1 MIRFQNVSLF
11 FGERV
16 LFDQISFT
24 ISDGEKLAIAG
35 RNGSGKSTLFKL
47 IQKELKPDQGIIDIQ
62 GQNTLGLL
70 KQELPPDQ
78 GNSVFEE
85 VRKSLEEAQKMQ
97 ENYDELEQRLI
108 LGEGSDDEILD
119 IVHQMEEI
127 RIRLEFLEIDKL
139 DGKIEKILIGLGF
152 KEEDF
157 NRRLSE
163 FSGGWRMRVELAK
176 LLISKPDTLLLDE
189 PNNHLDIVSLR
200 WLEKYL
206 KEYEG
211 TVILISHDLMFLDN
225 IAKRIIEI
233 DRGKIYDFKGNYS
246 TYKIYRAERKAIEL
260 NEYNAQQRIIQ
271 HKENLIE
278 KFRYKA
284 SKASFAQSLITELG
298 RMDVKDLPEE
308 EQSTIKLRFKP
319 SHQGGNKVLE
329 IQHAGKS
336 FGHKRVLKDV
346 NLFVERGSKIS
357 FIGANGNGKST
368 LVKMICGQLAP
379 SEGTIELGHQIKIG
393 YYAQEH
399 GEVFLENQTA
409 LEAVESA
416 SIAEMRSMVRK
427 VLGGLGFSGEDV
439 EKKISVLS
447 GGEKARIRLANL
459 IVNEHNLLILDEPTH
474 HLDLPSKERLK
485 EALLH
490 YSGTI
495 LLVSHDRDFLKGL
508 ADKTILFED
517 HGIKIFEG
525 DIEYYLEKTE
535 SATIYDLKNTQ
546 KSQSQDAI
554 VELDYNERKK
564 LQRLSQNLEKEILKL
579 EENILKTEEMMS
591 NSDFFLKPE
600 HESLIKKYNENKLR
614 LEVCTKEW
622 EIAVAKL

>member
-35 RNGSGKSTLFKL
+35 RNGFGKLTLFKL

-97 ENYDELEQRLI
+97 ENYVELEQRLI

-211 TVILISHDLMFLDN
+211 TVILISHDLMSVSYTHLRAHETVLD
-225 IAKRIIEI
+225 
-233 DRGKIYDFKGNYS
+233 
-246 TYKIYRAERKAIEL
+246 
-260 NEYNAQQRIIQ
+260 
-271 HKENLIE
+271 
-278 KFRYKA
+278 
-284 SKASFAQSLITELG
+284 
-298 RMDVKDLPEE
+298 
-308 EQSTIKLRFKP
+308 
-319 SHQGGNKVLE
+319 
-329 IQHAGKS
+329 
-336 FGHKRVLKDV
+336 
-346 NLFVERGSKIS
+346 
-357 FIGANGNGKST
+357 
-368 LVKMICGQLAP
+368 LVCRL
-379 SEGTIELGHQIKIG
+379 L
-393 YYAQEH
+393 
-399 GEVFLENQTA
+399 L
-409 LEAVESA
+409 
-416 SIAEMRSMVRK
+416 
-427 VLGGLGFSGEDV
+427 
-439 EKKISVLS
+439 EKK
-447 GGEKARIRLANL
+447 N
-459 IVNEHNLLILDEPTH
+459 
-474 HLDLPSKERLK
+474 
-485 EALLH
+485 
-490 YSGTI
+490 
-495 LLVSHDRDFLKGL
+495 
-508 ADKTILFED
+508 
-517 HGIKIFEG
+517 
-525 DIEYYLEKTE
+525 
-535 SATIYDLKNTQ
+535 
-546 KSQSQDAI
+546 
-554 VELDYNERKK
+554 
-564 LQRLSQNLEKEILKL
+564 
-579 EENILKTEEMMS
+579 
-591 NSDFFLKPE
+591 
-600 HESLIKKYNENKLR
+600 
-614 LEVCTKEW
+614 
-622 EIAVAKL
+622 